1 MNLVSFLDQCVGWA
15 CDWIPPS
22 KHVYSYANHVGSL
35 SILSDPHSTWYPHRR
50 HSCLALLLTD
60 CIFNITLTFSLPCSL
75 GTIYILIIN
84 EFRCYEAK
92 IE

>member
-22 KHVYSYANHVGSL
+22 KHVHSYANHVGSL

-50 HSCLALLLTD
+50 HSWLGLVVDQLYFQHHTH
-60 CIFNITLTFSLPCSL
+60 IFPPL
-75 GTIYILIIN
+75 
-84 EFRCYEAK
+84 
-92 IE
+92 